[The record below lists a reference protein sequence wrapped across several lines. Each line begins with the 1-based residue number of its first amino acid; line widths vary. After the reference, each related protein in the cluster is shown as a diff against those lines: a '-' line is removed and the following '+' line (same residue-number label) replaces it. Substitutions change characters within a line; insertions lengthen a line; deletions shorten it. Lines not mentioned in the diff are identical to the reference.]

1 MNQEQIRNTVIT
13 SIFSNDIL
21 LDKLTLK
28 GGNALD
34 FQGVTDRASQDID
47 FAITDGVNFNR
58 EKYGPMIKKSLI
70 DGFAAVGYEVINFKL
85 DVRPQKKSKV
95 IEQYNNEN
103 DFKDIVWEGYY
114 IKFGIIQKEK
124 YEFLIKNNV
133 KNIGAQ
139 AETTWG
145 NKKNIEIDLS
155 KGEYTD
161 PREEKEL
168 DGYTIYIYTPIM
180 LVYEKMRASCQQ
192 LPQYTLGSP
201 KERARD
207 LFDIYEIIIQ
217 TDNLYEQVLNPE
229 NIYILKKMFILKG
242 VSFKLLTK
250 LSSYKE
256 ELAKDYKN
264 NVLPQIRS
272 DKNKQDF
279 DFIFSFA
286 EMLFKQVY
294 ELVMENQ

>member
-28 GGNALD
+28 GGNALE

-47 FAITDGVNFNR
+47 FAITEGVNFNC

-70 DGFAAVGYEVINFKL
+70 DGFAAAGYEVINFKL

-95 IEQYNNEN
+95 IEQYNSKI
-103 DFKDIVWEGYY
+103 DFEDIVWGGYH

-124 YEFLIKNNV
+124 YESLIENHV
-133 KNIGAQ
+133 ENIGAH
-139 AETTWG
+139 AETTWE

-155 KGEYTD
+155 KEEYTD

-180 LVYEKMRASCQQ
+180 LVYEKIRASCQQ
-192 LPQYTLGSP
+192 LPQYTIGSS

-207 LFDIYEIIIQ
+207 LSDIYGIIIQ
-217 TDNLYEQVLNPE
+217 TDNLYEQILDPQ

-242 VSFKLLTK
+242 VDFKLLTK

-256 ELAKDYKN
+256 ELAKDYIS

-286 EMLFKQVY
+286 ETLFKKVY
-294 ELVMENQ
+294 ELIIENQ

>member
-1 MNQEQIRNTVIT
+1 MNQEQIRNIVIT

-28 GGNALD
+28 GGNALA

-47 FAITDGVNFNR
+47 FAITEGVNFNC
-58 EKYGPMIKKSLI
+58 EKYGPMIKKSLV
-70 DGFAAVGYEVINFKL
+70 DGFAAAGYEVINFKL
-85 DVRPQKKSKV
+85 DVRPQKRSKV
-95 IEQYNNEN
+95 IDQYSSKINFE
-103 DFKDIVWEGYY
+103 DIVWGGYH

-124 YEFLIKNNV
+124 YESLIENHV
-133 KNIGAQ
+133 ENIGAH
-139 AETTWG
+139 AETTWE

-155 KGEYTD
+155 KEEYTD

-180 LVYEKMRASCQQ
+180 LVYEKIRASCQQ
-192 LPQYTLGSP
+192 LPQYTIGNS

-207 LFDIYEIIIQ
+207 LSDIYGIIIQ
-217 TDNLYEQVLNPE
+217 TDNLYEQILDPK

-242 VSFKLLTK
+242 VDFKLLTE
-250 LSSYKE
+250 LNSYKE
-256 ELAKDYKN
+256 ELAKDYKS
-264 NVLPQIRS
+264 NVLPQIHS
-272 DKNKQDF
+272 DKNKQGF

-286 EMLFKQVY
+286 ETLFNQVY